1 MMNSESSDGNSQ
13 SSGSHS
19 NQPIG
24 KIEPNREASL
34 SRVDE
39 LEASGDFD
47 EAVNLL
53 RQQLLINPNDT
64 EVIFRI
70 ANLTAMLGDLQSAI
84 TFLDSISPDDLEAG
98 LPALG
103 QAADWCI
110 DLKRYRDAE
119 SRYRKILKIAPNAT
133 IAHRRLARLLN
144 RQGRRHEAAD
154 HLRELC
160 RLGDVRQDELHALI
174 VLSDAMSI
182 DDSTDSQTD
191 DIGGGLET
199 SQINSS
205 IRPKANSEDTD
216 YSPINQWGVARVL
229 FTQRKYAEAAK
240 ALRTS
245 DDFSRVSSDSADNDS
260 LNPPASVFAFYGRV
274 LAEAQEDDEFLKWLS
289 HVEDVASIRDYSEY
303 WSAIGTYLASQQEA
317 ESASRAFLEALARDP
332 TDFRSINRLHQMLE
346 LLGEKEQAE
355 KWENRWKSYREVL
368 LANNAISTSEQPNV
382 EAMDEIASQLSGI
395 GRNLEAVLWKL
406 LESYHRGLPA
416 EVLNG
421 WNQQREELVSKQE
434 CFPSLETRLCGMKR
448 EQYSLLAIS
457 KIQQQNSNKPTQ
469 LDSTLLVSDAPP
481 MFTNVADQLGINHR
495 YQLAS
500 SPLDSGFAMYHQ
512 AGGGVAVLDYD
523 LDGTQ
528 DLYFAQ
534 GAADAPSFLSQLPNE
549 LYRNEETTF
558 VEVSNLA
565 VATQH
570 SYTIGCTAGDWNQD
584 GFPDLIT
591 ANIGTNFLWINNGD
605 GTFDPLPIPGT
616 QSKQKMPASLAIA
629 DLNGDALPDLFE
641 VNYIEDEDID
651 MRPDRDEMGRVIEA
665 VGPAD
670 FKPAVDRVGFNDG
683 SGNLQFQPLHQNPEA
698 TFRGLGVVVAD
709 FDEDGINE
717 IFVGNDKSPN
727 QLWTLN
733 TQSQDWLDTAMPR
746 GAAFSFDGGGTAS
759 MGIAAGDFDLSGS
772 LDLHVT
778 NFQNENACLYLSKKS
793 LFQDRAAQ
801 FRLGVPS
808 YEVLGFGSQTLDFNH
823 DGLMDLAV
831 TNGHIDQYVKMSGPF
846 LQRFQLF
853 KNQSKQFKEIV
864 FDDSSPYALTNH
876 AGRAMAKLD
885 FDNDGRE
892 DLIITHINEA
902 SALLRNETVSNNHWL
917 QVELVGVHSERDAT
931 GAKVTVRV
939 AGQQITQWAISGDG
953 YLCRNHQRLCFGL
966 GGNKKIESLSVDWP
980 SGIQQEVPISAVD
993 QRILVV
999 ENIESAHLFIQ

>member
-1 MMNSESSDGNSQ
+1 MNSESSDGNSQ
-13 SSGSHS
+13 SSGSRS
-19 NQPIG
+19 NRPIG
-24 KIEPNREASL
+24 KIQPNREASL

-53 RQQLLINPNDT
+53 RQQLLINPDDT

-174 VLSDAMSI
+174 VLSDAMGI
-182 DDSTDSQTD
+182 DDSTDSQTE

-205 IRPKANSEDTD
+205 IRPKTNSEDTD

-240 ALRTS
+240 TLRSS
-245 DDFSRVSSDSADNDS
+245 DDFSRVSSDIANNDS

-346 LLGEKEQAE
+346 LLEEKEQAE

-421 WNQQREELVSKQE
+421 WNQQREELVSKQD

-448 EQYSLLAIS
+448 EQYSILAIS
-457 KIQQQNSNKPTQ
+457 KIQQQNSDKPTQ

-558 VEVSNLA
+558 IEVSKLA

-683 SGNLQFQPLHQNPEA
+683 SGNLQFQPLHQNPET
-698 TFRGLGVVVAD
+698 TFRGLGVVIAD

-808 YEVLGFGSQTLDFNH
+808 YEVLGFGSQSLDFNH